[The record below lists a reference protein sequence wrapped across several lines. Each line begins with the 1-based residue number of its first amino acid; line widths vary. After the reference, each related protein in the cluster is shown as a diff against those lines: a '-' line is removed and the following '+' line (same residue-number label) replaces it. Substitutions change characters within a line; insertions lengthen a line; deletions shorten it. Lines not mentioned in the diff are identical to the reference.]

1 MSNSL
6 RLIIFG
12 RQGAGKGTQCVRLAA
27 HFGIPHISTGDM
39 LRASAASGS
48 EFGQRVKAIM
58 DGGGLVSD
66 EVMEGVV
73 AERLAAPDAADGFLL
88 DGYPRTPGQA
98 AFLDD
103 LLSPLG
109 VSLAIKL
116 EVPESVVFDRI
127 TKRRVCERCGTTYS
141 VGEPSAESNV
151 CAKCGGA
158 VHQRGDDSPDSV
170 RKRLALYESQTQ
182 PLLAWFSERGILVTV
197 DGVGE
202 PDQIAS
208 SLVQVIVQHG

>member
-73 AERLAAPDAADGFLL
+73 AERLAAPDAAGGFLL

-109 VSLAIKL
+109 VSLAINL
-116 EVPESVVFDRI
+116 EVPESAQSRKEDAIVLEGTVIEPLPNAMF
-127 TKRRVCERCGTTYS
+127 RVELENGHKVLAVTSPERCGCTT
-141 VGEPSAESNV
+141 SAS
-151 CAKCGGA
+151 CPGTRC
-158 VHQRGDDSPDSV
+158 RWS
-170 RKRLALYESQTQ
+170 
-182 PLLAWFSERGILVTV
+182 
-197 DGVGE
+197 
-202 PDQIAS
+202 
-208 SLVQVIVQHG
+208 

>member
-73 AERLAAPDAADGFLL
+73 AERLAAPDAAGGFFSMGIPGRLGRLHFSTICCPHSVSASRSTSKFLNQLCSTESPSVVCVNVAEPPIPSVSHRQSRMSARNAVERCINGEMTAQTPCANALRSTKARLSHCSPGFL
-88 DGYPRTPGQA
+88 
-98 AFLDD
+98 
-103 LLSPLG
+103 
-109 VSLAIKL
+109 
-116 EVPESVVFDRI
+116 SV
-127 TKRRVCERCGTTYS
+127 EY
-141 VGEPSAESNV
+141 
-151 CAKCGGA
+151 
-158 VHQRGDDSPDSV
+158 
-170 RKRLALYESQTQ
+170 L
-182 PLLAWFSERGILVTV
+182 
-197 DGVGE
+197 
-202 PDQIAS
+202 
-208 SLVQVIVQHG
+208 